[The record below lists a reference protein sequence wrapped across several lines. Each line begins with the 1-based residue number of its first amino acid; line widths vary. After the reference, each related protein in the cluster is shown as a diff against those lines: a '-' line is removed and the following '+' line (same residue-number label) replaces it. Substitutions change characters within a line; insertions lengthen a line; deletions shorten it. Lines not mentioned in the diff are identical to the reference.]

1 MKKIQNAIPYALS
14 LLALTA
20 AQSVQA
26 VPLAAPTSGAYVDDA
41 QNTWVQ
47 DRVGDRIGTVNM
59 IMCII
64 SSLRGDAMVNQ
75 GPYVAL
81 VDENKCQGRGD
92 SSKSSSTSAGA
103 TNAANFMNGVVQST
117 QASVN
122 DPLIIKAWLH
132 EDGEDGQSKIYLH
145 ITATE
150 GKSDTN
156 PNGVFAMHFCGEPS
170 GTSGCAFKG
179 SLVADSSGLRFYEDE
194 GGGGGGGSVTQ
205 LILQGGSGSTG
216 SGLIRSTHNST
227 PSDFSFAY
235 NNDNFR
241 RSGDSVDTCLSRDT
255 ADAVYSTWRYG
266 TYQSNGARLESQ
278 NGGFPV
284 KYVRNNVTY
293 YGYWGFWGL
302 SLPESAQSHV
312 GIDGELTRHVGSAD
326 VPLTVD
332 RKHGKLWKLT
342 RQNAALGSF
351 KNVSMMFWSP
361 VSVGSLDSGASYELQ
376 WDGEL
381 LKAIGKQNC
390 SNGNQCAMEAMIPV
404 TLHASD
410 FRSSNAQTL
419 QIFFPSGGSN
429 GTLEVPASGDFA
441 TDNVLSYRTRD
452 IVAPNASNA
461 PASLTCVSMCP
472 KSGSDLTTAFPGTS
486 QNSPEPFL
494 AQSWSPVLIASVND
508 YTFSGGMLSGS
519 NGTVDASDIS
529 KDDLRNYQWGLTS
542 GSMLDSADLSAAQC
556 DANGTANTSG
566 AYVCP
571 GLVDKAQVIYQWE
584 TGPNQWNQYFGAAGV
599 TIDPPKSLVFTAT
612 SNNIRA
618 ADISKYVGNDVQLQ
632 FNGFGELQGIPGK
645 CVNPNTNE
653 PEDCNQDTRW
663 VPGFDIKDG
672 STVSGGGSTYFV
684 KYLERELRL
693 GQLTGSAETTC
704 KATLALPNP
713 SSLSLPD
720 ATLHSDPRVLINA
733 PEPTPAST
741 KPSVIDG
748 IVQTGT

>member
-1 MKKIQNAIPYALS
+1 MNKVQNTIPFALS

-20 AQSVQA
+20 AQSA
-26 VPLAAPTSGAYVDDA
+26 SAAPTSGAYVNDA

-75 GPYVAL
+75 GAYVAL
-81 VDENKCQGRGD
+81 VDENKCSGRGD

-103 TNAANFMNGVVQST
+103 SNSTNFMNGVVVST
-117 QASVN
+117 QASVT

-132 EDGEDGQSKIYLH
+132 EENEDGKSNIFAH

-156 PNGVFAMHFCGEPS
+156 PNGAFAMHFCGEPV
-170 GTSGCAFKG
+170 GGSGCQFKG
-179 SLVADSSGLRFYEDE
+179 SLVADSSGLRFYQDE
-194 GGGGGGGSVTQ
+194 NGGHGQSFTQ
-205 LILQGGSGSTG
+205 LVLQGGSGTTG
-216 SGLIRSTHNST
+216 SGLIRSTENST

-235 NNDNFR
+235 NSNNFR

-266 TYQSNGARLESQ
+266 TYHADGSRLEAQ
-278 NGGFPV
+278 NSGFPV
-284 KYVRNNVTY
+284 KYLRNGETY

-302 SLPESAQSHV
+302 SLPDSAQSHV
-312 GIDGELTRHVGSAD
+312 GIDGVLTRHVGSAD

-342 RQNAALGSF
+342 RQNAALGGF

-361 VSVGSLDSGASYELQ
+361 VSIGSLESGTSYELQ
-376 WDGEL
+376 WDGSL
-381 LKAIGKQNC
+381 LKAIGKQMCNNGQC
-390 SNGNQCAMEAMIPV
+390 SLEAMTPV
-404 TLHASD
+404 TLAAGD
-410 FRSSNAQTL
+410 FRGSNAQTL

-429 GTLEVPASGDFA
+429 GTLEVPASGEFSA
-441 TDNVLSYRTRD
+441 SSILSYRTRD
-452 IVAPNASNA
+452 MVAPSASGA

-472 KSGSDLTTAFPGTS
+472 KSGTALTSVFPGS
-486 QNSPEPFL
+486 QQSMPDPFMS
-494 AQSWSPVLIASVND
+494 QSWSPVLTASANA
-508 YTFSGGMLSGS
+508 YTFSAGMLSGS
-519 NGTVDASDIS
+519 NGTVDASGVA
-529 KDDLRNYQWGLTS
+529 KADLGNYQWGLTS
-542 GSMLDSADLSAAQC
+542 GSMLDSADISVAKC
-556 DANGTANTSG
+556 DANGMANSSG
-566 AYVCP
+566 DYVCP
-571 GLVDKAQVIYQWE
+571 GLVDKADVIYQWE
-584 TGPNQWNQYFGAAGV
+584 TGPNQWNQYFGATGV
-599 TIDPPKSLVFTAT
+599 TIDPPKSLIFTAT

-645 CVNPNTNE
+645 CVDSNTNQLA
-653 PEDCNQDTRW
+653 DCSQNTRW

-672 STVSGGGSTYFV
+672 STVVGDSSTYFV

-720 ATLHSDPRVLINA
+720 STLYNDPRPLVGS
-733 PEPTPAST
+733 EPTPANA
-741 KPSVIDG
+741 KASVIDG
-748 IVQTGT
+748 IVQTGS